1 MVKLVSVKNNNKKKG
16 YKMKKIINIILAS
29 ILTISLTAFANAG
42 ELTVTGSAQATYTI
56 TSSDSTT
63 GQQDRTPGLGMS
75 NELAFGATG
84 EFGNGLTWKY
94 EMELD
99 PASGTSGVAIN
110 DDTRLELGTPFG
122 TIGIYNSE
130 GDLNTHLANSVAAY
144 APGHDIGSTGKYQT
158 GTGMNSYNNIQ
169 YHTPAGLLPFG
180 TSVKIAW
187 SNGDSAQS
195 ADAND
200 QGIATGN
207 DINSY
212 QVTIKPVDGLTVGAS
227 YLEKENSGSR
237 TRQKYETGG
246 AYAKYSVGNF
256 SFGIGRHYVAPNQ
269 AGVMIAGATTATSP
283 ITNGSKNTKPY
294 DQAGNAGS
302 TTATATTAKYF
313 ENNAVSVAFAV
324 NENLTLSYDK
334 LKSTA
339 EKRALVATAA
349 ADTDISTD
357 LEIDTIQAAY
367 NIGGAVVAIS
377 MKDVSNNAYA
387 QGADLKETTFSLK
400 MAF

>member
-1 MVKLVSVKNNNKKKG
+1 
-16 YKMKKIINIILAS
+16 MKKIMNIILAS
-29 ILTISLTAFANAG
+29 ILTLSLSAFANAG
-42 ELTVTGSAQATYTI
+42 ELTVSGSAQATYTI
-56 TSSDSTT
+56 TSSDSST
-63 GQQDRTPGLGMS
+63 GKQDITPGLGLS

-94 EMELD
+94 ETELD
-99 PASGTSGVAIN
+99 PASGTSGVALN
-110 DDTRLELGTPFG
+110 DDTRLELGTPYG

-130 GDLNTHLANSVAAY
+130 GDLNTHLSNSVAAY
-144 APGHDIGSTGKYQT
+144 APGHDIGSTGSYQG

-180 TSVKIAW
+180 TSVKLGW
-187 SNGDSAQS
+187 SNGDTAQS

-200 QGIATGN
+200 QGTGSKN
-207 DINSY
+207 NVNSY
-212 QVTIKPVDGLTVGAS
+212 QVTAKPVDGLTVGAS
-227 YLEKENSGSR
+227 YLEKTNTG
-237 TRQKYETGG
+237 TATIQKYETGG

-256 SFGIGRHYVAPNQ
+256 SFGAGRHFVAPNQ
-269 AGVMIAGATTATSP
+269 AGVMA
-283 ITNGSKNTKPY
+283 N
-294 DQAGNAGS
+294 
-302 TTATATTAKYF
+302 TATTASSPITAGSANTATYLAAANTGSTTTTVKYF
-313 ENNAVSVAFAV
+313 QNDALSVAFAV

-339 EKRALVATAA
+339 EKRALVAATR

-377 MKDVSNNAYA
+377 MKDISNSGYA
-387 QGADLKETTFSLK
+387 QGADIKETTFSLK

>member
-1 MVKLVSVKNNNKKKG
+1 
-16 YKMKKIINIILAS
+16 MKKIINIILAS
-29 ILTISLTAFANAG
+29 ILTLSLTAFANAG

-56 TSSDSTT
+56 TSSDSST
-63 GQQDRTPGLGMS
+63 GEQNRTPGLGMS

-99 PASGTSGVAIN
+99 PASGASGVAIN
-110 DDTRLELGTPFG
+110 DDTRLELSTPFG

-144 APGHDIGSTGKYQT
+144 APGHDIGTTGSYQA
-158 GTGMNSYNNIQ
+158 GTGLNSYNNIQ
-169 YHTPAGLLPFG
+169 YHTPADLLPFG
-180 TSVKIAW
+180 TSVKLGW
-187 SNGDSAQS
+187 SNGDNAQS

-200 QGIATGN
+200 QGTGSKSN
-207 DINSY
+207 VNSY
-212 QVTIKPVDGLTVGAS
+212 QVTTKPIDGLTVGAS
-227 YLEKENSGSR
+227 YLEKTNTG
-237 TRQKYETGG
+237 TATIQKYETGG
-246 AYAKYSVGNF
+246 AYGKYSVGNF
-256 SFGIGRHYVAPNQ
+256 SFGIGKHFVAPNQ
-269 AGVMIAGATTATSP
+269 AGVMAAGSVATDSP
-283 ITNGSKNTKPY
+283 ITAGSANTATY
-294 DQAGNAGS
+294 LAAANTGS
-302 TTATATTAKYF
+302 TTTTAKYF
-313 ENNAVSVAFAV
+313 ENDAYSIAFAV

-339 EKRALVATAA
+339 EKRALVVATR
-349 ADTDISTD
+349 ADTDISTS

-377 MKDVSNNAYA
+377 MKDISNNAYA
-387 QGADLKETTFSLK
+387 QGADVKETAFSLK

>member
-1 MVKLVSVKNNNKKKG
+1 
-16 YKMKKIINIILAS
+16 MKKIINIILAS

-63 GQQDRTPGLGMS
+63 GKQDKTPGLGMS

-169 YHTPAGLLPFG
+169 YHTPAGLLPLG

-187 SNGDSAQS
+187 SNGDTAQS

-200 QGIATGN
+200 PGSNTGN
-207 DINSY
+207 DVNSY
-212 QVTIKPVDGLTVGAS
+212 QVTTKPVDGLTIGAS

-256 SFGIGRHYVAPNQ
+256 SFGIGRHLVAPNQ
-269 AGVMIAGATTATSP
+269 ETVLGLTATTATSA
-283 ITNGSKNTKPY
+283 ITDGSSNTKPY
-294 DQAGNAGS
+294 TSKGNGG
-302 TTATATTAKYF
+302 TTLTTAKYF
-313 ENNAVSVAFAV
+313 QNDAISVAFAV

-339 EKRALVATAA
+339 EKRALVLAG

-367 NIGGAVVAIS
+367 NIGGAVIAIS
-377 MKDVSNNAYA
+377 MKDIANSAYA
-387 QGADLKETTFSLK
+387 QGADLTETTLSLK

>member
-42 ELTVTGSAQATYTI
+42 ELTVSGSAQATYTI
-56 TSSDSTT
+56 TSSDSST
-63 GQQDRTPGLGMS
+63 GNSNVTPGLGMS

-99 PASGTSGVAIN
+99 PASGSSGVAIN

-130 GDLNTHLANSVAAY
+130 GDLNTHLSNSVAAY
-144 APGHDIGSTGKYQT
+144 APGHDIGSLGSYQG
-158 GTGMNSYNNIQ
+158 GTGMNSYNNLQ
-169 YHTPAGLLPFG
+169 YHTPADLLPFG
-180 TSVKIAW
+180 TSEKLAW

-200 QGIATGN
+200 AGTGSN
-207 DINSY
+207 KNVNSY
-212 QVTIKPVDGLTVGAS
+212 QVTTKPIDGLTVGAS
-227 YLEKENSGSR
+227 YLEKSDTGSA
-237 TRQKYETGG
+237 TIQKYETGG

-256 SFGIGRHYVAPNQ
+256 SFGLGRHYVAPDQ
-269 AGVMIAGATTATSP
+269 GGVMDDGTTAATSP
-283 ITNGSKNTKPY
+283 ITAGSKNTLPY
-294 DQAGNAGS
+294 NRVGNAG
-302 TTATATTAKYF
+302 TTLTTAKYF

-339 EKRALVATAA
+339 EKRALVETSA

-377 MKDVSNNAYA
+377 MKDIENNGYA
-387 QGADLKETTFSLK
+387 QGADIKETTLSLK

>member
-1 MVKLVSVKNNNKKKG
+1 
-16 YKMKKIINIILAS
+16 
-29 ILTISLTAFANAG
+29 
-42 ELTVTGSAQATYTI
+42 
-56 TSSDSTT
+56 
-63 GQQDRTPGLGMS
+63 MS

-200 QGIATGN
+200 QGVATGN
-207 DINSY
+207 DIHSY

-227 YLEKENSGSR
+227 YLEKTNSGSAAN
-237 TRQKYETGG
+237 QKYETGG
-246 AYAKYSVGNF
+246 GYAKYSVGNF
-256 SFGIGRHYVAPNQ
+256 SFGVGRHLVAPNQ
-269 AGVMIAGATTATSP
+269 DGVLAAGSTTATSA
-283 ITNGSKNTKPY
+283 ITDGSKNTKPY
-294 DQAGNAGS
+294 DQEGDAG
-302 TTATATTAKYF
+302 TTLTTAKYF
-313 ENNAVSVAFAV
+313 ENDAISVAFAV

-339 EKRALVATAA
+339 EKRLLVVATR

-377 MKDVSNNAYA
+377 MKDIENNGYA
-387 QGADLKETTFSLK
+387 QGADIKETTFSLK

>member
-1 MVKLVSVKNNNKKKG
+1 
-16 YKMKKIINIILAS
+16 MKKIINIILAS

-63 GQQDRTPGLGMS
+63 GKQDKTPGLGMS

-110 DDTRLELGTPFG
+110 DDTRLELGTPYG
-122 TIGIYNSE
+122 TIGIYSSE

-144 APGHDIGSTGKYQT
+144 AAGHDIGSTGSYQG

-169 YHTPAGLLPFG
+169 YHTPADLLPFG
-180 TSVKIAW
+180 TSVKLGW
-187 SNGDSAQS
+187 SNGDSKQS

-200 QGIATGN
+200 AGTGSKKN
-207 DINSY
+207 VNSY
-212 QVTIKPVDGLTVGAS
+212 QVTTKPIDGLTVGAS
-227 YLEKENSGSR
+227 YLEKKDSGSAAN
-237 TRQKYETGG
+237 QKYETGG
-246 AYAKYSVGNF
+246 GYAKYSVGNF

-269 AGVMIAGATTATSP
+269 DGVLA
-283 ITNGSKNTKPY
+283 
-294 DQAGNAGS
+294 AGS
-302 TTATATTAKYF
+302 TTATSAITAGSANTNPYTSAGNGGTTLTTAKYF

-339 EKRALVATAA
+339 EKRALVVATA

-377 MKDVSNNAYA
+377 MKDVENNGYA

>member
-1 MVKLVSVKNNNKKKG
+1 
-16 YKMKKIINIILAS
+16 
-29 ILTISLTAFANAG
+29 
-42 ELTVTGSAQATYTI
+42 
-56 TSSDSTT
+56 
-63 GQQDRTPGLGMS
+63 MS

-130 GDLNTHLANSVAAY
+130 GDLNTHLSNSVAAY
-144 APGHDIGSTGKYQT
+144 APGHDIGSTGSYQG

-169 YHTPAGLLPFG
+169 YHTPADLLPFG
-180 TSVKIAW
+180 TSVKLAW

-200 QGIATGN
+200 AGTGSKKN
-207 DINSY
+207 INSY
-212 QVTIKPVDGLTVGAS
+212 QVTTKPIDGLTVGAS
-227 YLEKENSGSR
+227 YLEKSDTG
-237 TRQKYETGG
+237 TTTVQKYETGG

-256 SFGIGRHYVAPNQ
+256 SFGVGRHYVAPNQ
-269 AGVMIAGATTATSP
+269 AGVMIATATTATSP
-283 ITNGSKNTKPY
+283 ITTGSANTKPY
-294 DQAGNAGS
+294 DQKGNTG
-302 TTATATTAKYF
+302 TTTTTAKYF

-339 EKRALVATAA
+339 EKRLLVVATR

-377 MKDVSNNAYA
+377 MKDIENNGYA
-387 QGADLKETTFSLK
+387 QGADIKETTFSLK

>member
-1 MVKLVSVKNNNKKKG
+1 
-16 YKMKKIINIILAS
+16 MKKIINIILAS
-29 ILTISLTAFANAG
+29 VLTISLTAFANAG
-42 ELTVTGSAQATYTI
+42 ELTVSGSAQATYTI
-56 TSSDSTT
+56 TSSDSST
-63 GQQDRTPGLGMS
+63 GKQDITPGLGMS

-84 EFGNGLTWKY
+84 EFGNGFTWKY

-122 TIGIYNSE
+122 TIGIYNKE
-130 GDLNTHLANSVAAY
+130 GSLNTHLSNSVAAY
-144 APGHDIGSTGKYQT
+144 AAGHDIGSTGKYQ
-158 GTGMNSYNNIQ
+158 GGDGMDAFNNIQ
-169 YHTPAGLLPFG
+169 YHTPADLLPFG
-180 TSVKIAW
+180 TSVKLAW
-187 SNGDSAQS
+187 SPGHSAQS

-200 QGIATGN
+200 AGTGSKK
-207 DINSY
+207 DVNSY
-212 QVTIKPVDGLTVGAS
+212 QVTTKPIDGLTVGAS
-227 YLEKENSGSR
+227 YLEKKDSTSVL
-237 TRQKYETGG
+237 QKYETGG

-269 AGVMIAGATTATSP
+269 AGVMAETATTATSP
-283 ITNGSKNTKPY
+283 ITAGSKNTLPY
-294 DQAGNAGS
+294 DRVGNAG
-302 TTATATTAKYF
+302 TTATTAKYF

-339 EKRALVATAA
+339 EKRALVAATR

>member
-63 GQQDRTPGLGMS
+63 GKQEKTPGLGMS
-75 NELAFGATG
+75 NELAFGAKG
-84 EFGNGLTWKY
+84 EFGNGFTWKY

-130 GDLNTHLANSVAAY
+130 GDLNTHLSNSVAAY
-144 APGHDIGSTGKYQT
+144 APGHDIGSTGSYQT
-158 GTGMNSYNNIQ
+158 GTGLNSYNNIQ

-180 TSVKIAW
+180 TSVKLGW
-187 SNGDSAQS
+187 SNGDGAQS

-200 QGIATGN
+200 AGTGSKN
-207 DINSY
+207 NVNSY
-212 QVTIKPVDGLTVGAS
+212 QVTIKPIDGLTVGAS
-227 YLEKENSGSR
+227 YLEKENSGSAHN
-237 TRQKYETGG
+237 QKYETGG
-246 AYAKYSVGNF
+246 GYAKYSAGNF
-256 SFGIGRHYVAPNQ
+256 SFGLGRHLVAPNQ
-269 AGVMIAGATTATSP
+269 DGVLIAGSTTATSA
-283 ITNGSKNTKPY
+283 ITTGSSNTKPY
-294 DQAGNAGS
+294 DQKGNAG
-302 TTATATTAKYF
+302 TTTTTAKYF
-313 ENNAVSVAFAV
+313 QNDAYSIAFAV

-339 EKRALVATAA
+339 EKRVLVAATR

-377 MKDVSNNAYA
+377 LKDIENSGYA
-387 QGADLKETTFSLK
+387 QGADIKETTFSLK